1 MERLV
6 RHLSREQCVQIT
18 TLHAEGHGYQALGRR
33 FGVAHTTI
41 SRVVQ
46 RYQETLTHDRR
57 RGQGRPRVTTAVED
71 RFIRLRALRE
81 RHTTAHLQIQLAKV
95 HGTRVSDNKVRRC
108 LAEHNYRPRRP
119 AIGPPSTRAHRR
131 APLAFSREH
140 IHWTVDDWAKVLF
153 MDESRV
159 SLYASDRR
167 ARVYRRP
174 TERFAQC
181 NVLQV
186 LPFVGG
192 SVMVWGGIS
201 LSGRGLRSCT
211 SSMEALLQP

>member
-1 MERLV
+1 M
-6 RHLSREQCVQIT
+6 QIT
-18 TLHAEGHGYQALGRR
+18 TLQAEGHVYQALGRR

-71 RFIRLRALRE
+71 RFIRILALRE
-81 RHTTAHLQIQLAKV
+81 RYTTAYLQIQLAKV

-119 AIGPPSTRAHRR
+119 AIVLPSTRAHRR
-131 APLAFSREH
+131 VPLAFPTNTFTGLSTIGQRCSL
-140 IHWTVDDWAKVLF
+140 W
-153 MDESRV
+153 RV
-159 SLYASDRR
+159 SLYASDRH

-174 TERFAQC
+174 TERFTQC

-186 LPFVGG
+186 LPFVGL

-201 LSGRGLRSCT
+201 LSGWGLRSCT
-211 SSMEALLQP
+211 SSMEALLKP